1 MIEYNEKLTDFGDLF
16 TVEEFIELCKSGG
29 FIDYDGF
36 GYPVKNKKMNSD
48 FIIFPSEFENIP
60 KDATHIIWYNR

>member
-1 MIEYNEKLTDFGDLF
+1 MAYDQKVDSYGDLL
-16 TVEEFIELCKSGG
+16 TIEDFIESCESRL

-36 GYPVKNKKMNSD
+36 GYPVKGGLADESRVIK
-48 FIIFPSEFENIP
+48 PSRRESIP